1 MNVIGKWK
9 ILKLGITE
17 PGGLQ
22 IKLVTHEEIAANERI
37 DEDIREEY
45 MRNASCLMEFLPDG
59 TLRTLFPIPEG
70 MEEAA
75 KEDGMEIVGNHAV
88 IESTQWKEVDGN
100 ILVNLKIEGEV
111 LGDKVDPFSPI
122 EIVDDDHIIYN
133 MGLVL
138 LERI

>member
-9 ILKLGITE
+9 IAKIGITD
-17 PGGLQ
+17 PGELN
-22 IKLVTHEEIAANERI
+22 IRLATPEEIAMNENI
-37 DEDIREEY
+37 DEESREEY
-45 MRNASCLMEFLPDG
+45 MREAVKVMEFLPDG

-75 KEDGMEIVGNHAV
+75 REDGAEIVDGFAV
-88 IESTQWKEVDGN
+88 LGATEWKEAGDK
-100 ILVNLKIEGEV
+100 ILVNLQMEGEV
-111 LGDKVDPFSPI
+111 LGEALDPFQPV
-122 EIVDDDHIIYN
+122 EIVDDDHILYN

>member
-9 ILKLGITE
+9 IAKIGIADPELGVKLAA
-17 PGGLQ
+17 P
-22 IKLVTHEEIAANERI
+22 EEIAINENI
-37 DEDIREEY
+37 DDDSREEY
-45 MRNASCLMEFLPDG
+45 MREAAKIMEFKPDG
-59 TLRTLFPIPEG
+59 SLITLFPIPEG

-75 KEDGMEIVGNHAV
+75 KEDGAV
-88 IESTQWKEVDGN
+88 IIDGCAVVGATEWKEADGK
-100 ILVNLKIEGEV
+100 ILINLNIEGEA
-111 LGDKVDPFSPI
+111 LGEEIDPFQPV